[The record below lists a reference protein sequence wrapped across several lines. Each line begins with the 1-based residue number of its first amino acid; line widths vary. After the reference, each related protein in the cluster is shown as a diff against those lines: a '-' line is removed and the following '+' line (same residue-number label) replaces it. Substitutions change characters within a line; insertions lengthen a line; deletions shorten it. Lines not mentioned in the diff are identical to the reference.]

1 MTVPAFNILH
11 VDSSP
16 VLEGSITRQLSARIV
31 ARVLERRPG
40 AVVTVRDVG
49 LDPPRHAAADV
60 LDLIRFKRFD
70 GLAAARAEEKAL
82 SDRLVGEL
90 LAADVI
96 VIGTPMYN
104 FTVTT
109 QLKAWLDRVC
119 QAGLTFRYTPEGP
132 VGLATGKSAI
142 LAASR
147 GGRYLG
153 PEQAHQDFQLS
164 YLKQILGFLG
174 IGDVSMV
181 VAEGV
186 NLSPEHRTRALEM
199 AGSQIDRMFAA
210 DGSAATKPSAADCL
224 T

>member
-1 MTVPAFNILH
+1 MTVRGFNILH

-16 VLEGSITRQLSARIV
+16 VLEGSVTRLLSARIV
-31 ARVLERRPG
+31 ARIVEQRPD
-40 AVVTVRDVG
+40 ATVTVRDVG
-49 LDPPRHAAADV
+49 RDPPGHATTHV
-60 LDLIRFKRFD
+60 VDLIRFKRFD
-70 GLAAARAEEKAL
+70 ALTAAQAEEKAL
-82 SDRLVGEL
+82 SDRLVAEL

-132 VGLATGKSAI
+132 VGLATGKRAI

-147 GGRYLG
+147 GGNYLA
-153 PEQAHQDFQLS
+153 PERAHQDFQLP
-164 YLKQILGFLG
+164 YLKQILGFVG
-174 IGDVSMV
+174 VSDISVV

-186 NLSPEHRTRALEM
+186 NISPEHRAQALEM
-199 AGSQIDRMFAA
+199 AGSQIERMFAA
-210 DGSAATKPSAADCL
+210 DGSAAPQHSAADCM